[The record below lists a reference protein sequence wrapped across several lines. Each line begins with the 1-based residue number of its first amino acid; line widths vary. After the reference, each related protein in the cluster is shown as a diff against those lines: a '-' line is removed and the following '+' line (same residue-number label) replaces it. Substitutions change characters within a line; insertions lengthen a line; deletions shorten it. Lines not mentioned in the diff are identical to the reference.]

1 MISSQEERIRA
12 RAYAIWMEEGRPH
25 GKHEEHWH
33 RAAREIEQE
42 AGGRGSGRKA
52 TASKAG
58 ATKAGVTKAA
68 GGNASAAA
76 SSRATPKAEAI
87 AKKSGAAK
95 PRRNSRAPAS

>member
-58 ATKAGVTKAA
+58 VTKAA